1 MLLFA
6 ILLITL
12 LVLALITVVTVGIG
26 GAAFI
31 VIFSDVIVCM
41 AIIVFIMRK
50 IINKRKE
57 D

>member
-1 MLLFA
+1 MVLFA

-12 LVLALITVVTVGIG
+12 LVLALATVVAVGIG

-41 AIIVFIMRK
+41 AIIVLVMRK
-50 IINKRKE
+50 IVNKKQDE
-57 D
+57 

>member
-1 MLLFA
+1 MVLFA

-12 LVLALITVVTVGIG
+12 LVLTLVTVVAVGIG

-31 VIFSDVIVCM
+31 VIFSDVIVCI
-41 AIIVFIMRK
+41 AFIVLIMRK

-57 D
+57 N